1 MRPRAERLPARVHRR
16 RLVAPP
22 VKHDVS
28 IDIHSNAV
36 GTGRCEG
43 IRPLNLKSEAG
54 RGIRRNGLR
63 QQGVESNIT
72 PSRPSSSKTGSRF
85 WPAAAPS
92 YGHARSACPVAGES
106 KTADGSVAPSANPE
120 AAPAASSR
128 SVRYRRSPP
137 VGTKR
142 HWLHSA
148 HTAAPRRPTHS
159 SVRRAR
165 SLGRTS
171 ASHNRRKVFCD
182 LTAIGRSEFVITGKP
197 E

>member
-1 MRPRAERLPARVHRR
+1 
-16 RLVAPP
+16 
-22 VKHDVS
+22 
-28 IDIHSNAV
+28 
-36 GTGRCEG
+36 
-43 IRPLNLKSEAG
+43 
-54 RGIRRNGLR
+54 LR
-63 QQGVESNIT
+63 QQGVESNTT
-72 PSRPSSSKTGSRF
+72 PSRASRSKTGSRF
-85 WPAAAPS
+85 RPAAAPS
-92 YGHARSACPVAGES
+92 YGHAGSACPVAGKS
-106 KTADGSVAPSANPE
+106 KTVGGSVAPSANPE

-148 HTAAPRRPTHS
+148 HTAEPRRPTHS

-171 ASHNRRKVFCD
+171 ASHDRCKVSCD
-182 LTAIGRSEFVITGKP
+182 PTAIGRSEFVITGKP